1 VDLAIAKLL
10 FSYGACLPV
19 RRFLRP
25 PAQELRLLFTQKS
38 RIKLKILFREFEMR
52 SPATPSVDQLLV
64 LLTVAEAGS
73 FTAAAKRLGRA
84 TSAISYAVDTLEQ
97 QLGLSLFDRG
107 TTRKPKLTQHG
118 EAIVSEARAV
128 AHSIET
134 LRARVRGFLDE
145 LEPEV
150 SLAVDSMLPGDR
162 LTTLL
167 CDFHA
172 QFPTVPVR
180 LLVQT
185 LGGVERV
192 VRSGLA
198 GIGVGSLLHIDM
210 TGFRRIDITGVRI
223 IPVAAP
229 SHPLAKAS
237 ESAPPQARDF
247 VQLVLSEQP
256 AADGRDFGV
265 VSLNTW
271 RIGDQAARHKLLL
284 AGIGWGGMPE
294 PIVRADIER
303 GRLVRLNLPDWRGG
317 EYTMQAMHKIDTPP
331 GPAGR
336 WLIERLVTLS
346 DGVAAPAREMTK
358 PVKGKGRRQ
367 SRRRVSARKPRK

>member
-1 VDLAIAKLL
+1 
-10 FSYGACLPV
+10 
-19 RRFLRP
+19 
-25 PAQELRLLFTQKS
+25 
-38 RIKLKILFREFEMR
+38 MR
-52 SPATPSVDQLLV
+52 GPATPSIDQLLV
-64 LLTVAEAGS
+64 LLAVAEAGS
-73 FTAAAKRLGRA
+73 FTAAAKHLGRA
-84 TSAISYAVDTLEQ
+84 TSAISYAIDTLEA

-107 TTRKPKLTQHG
+107 TTRKPKLTQQG
-118 EAIVSEARAV
+118 EAVVSEARAV

-134 LRARVRGFLDE
+134 LRARVRGFLDQ

-150 SLAVDSMLPGDR
+150 SLAVDSMLPSDR

-167 CDFHA
+167 REFHA

-180 LLVQT
+180 LLVET

-198 GIGVGSLLHIDM
+198 SIGVGSLLHMDM
-210 TGFRRIDITGVRI
+210 TGFRRVDIESVQI

-237 ESAPPQARDF
+237 EAAPLEASDF

-256 AADGRDFGV
+256 AAESRDFGV

-271 RIGDQAARHKLLL
+271 RIGDLAAKHKLLL
-284 AGIGWGGMPE
+284 AGLGWGGMPE
-294 PIVRADIER
+294 PIVRVDIKI
-303 GRLVRLNLPDWRGG
+303 GKLVRLNLPDWRGG
-317 EYTMQAMHKIDTPP
+317 EYTMQALHKVDTPP

-336 WLIERLVTLS
+336 WLIERLVALS
-346 DGVAAPAREMTK
+346 DAVEVPIQEIAKRTK
-358 PVKGKGRRQ
+358 VKGRRQ
-367 SRRRVSARKPRK
+367 SQRRASARSPRR

>member
-1 VDLAIAKLL
+1 MRGPAI
-10 FSYGACLPV
+10 
-19 RRFLRP
+19 
-25 PAQELRLLFTQKS
+25 
-38 RIKLKILFREFEMR
+38 
-52 SPATPSVDQLLV
+52 PSIDQLLV
-64 LLTVAEAGS
+64 LLSVAEAGS

-84 TSAISYAVDTLEQ
+84 TSAISYAIDTLEQ

-107 TTRKPKLTQHG
+107 TTRKPKLTQQG
-118 EAIVSEARAV
+118 EAIVSEARSV

-134 LRARVRGFLDE
+134 LRARVRGFLDG

-150 SLAVDSMLPGDR
+150 SLVVDSMLPSDR

-167 CDFHA
+167 REFNA

-192 VRSGLA
+192 VRNGHA
-198 GIGVGSLLHIDM
+198 RIGVGSLLHMDM
-210 TGFRRIDITGVRI
+210 TGFRRIDIEGVQV

-229 SHPLAKAS
+229 SHPLAKVS
-237 ESAPPQARDF
+237 EATPPQARDF

-256 AADGRDFGV
+256 AAESRDFGV

-284 AGIGWGGMPE
+284 AGLGWGGMPE
-294 PIVRADIER
+294 PMVRADIES

-317 EYTMQAMHKIDTPP
+317 VHPMQAIHKTDTPP

-346 DGVAAPAREMTK
+346 DADEARIQESFKATE
-358 PVKGKGRRQ
+358 GKERRQ
-367 SRRRVSARKPRK
+367 SQRSASTRKSRR

>member
-1 VDLAIAKLL
+1 
-10 FSYGACLPV
+10 
-19 RRFLRP
+19 
-25 PAQELRLLFTQKS
+25 
-38 RIKLKILFREFEMR
+38 MR
-52 SPATPSVDQLLV
+52 GPATPSIDQLLV
-64 LLTVAEAGS
+64 LLAVAEAGS

-84 TSAISYAVDTLEQ
+84 TSAVSYAIDTLEA

-107 TTRKPKLTQHG
+107 TTRKPKLTPQG
-118 EAIVSEARAV
+118 EAVVSEARAV
-128 AHSIET
+128 AHSVET
-134 LRARVRGFLDE
+134 LRARVRGFLDQ

-150 SLAVDSMLPGDR
+150 SLVVDSMLPSDR

-167 CDFHA
+167 REFHA

-192 VRSGLA
+192 VRNGHA
-198 GIGVGSLLHIDM
+198 RIGVGNLLHMDM
-210 TGFRRIDITGVRI
+210 TGFRRVDIESVRI

-237 ESAPPQARDF
+237 EAAPLQASDF

-256 AADGRDFGV
+256 AGGSRDFGV

-284 AGIGWGGMPE
+284 AGLGWGGIPE
-294 PIVRADIER
+294 PIVRADIES
-303 GRLVRLNLPDWRGG
+303 GKLVRLNLPDWRGG
-317 EYTMQAMHKIDTPP
+317 EYTMQALHKIDTPP

-336 WLIERLVTLS
+336 WLIEKLATLS
-346 DGVAAPAREMTK
+346 DGVGGPILESKK
-358 PVKGKGRRQ
+358 PIKGKGRRQ
-367 SRRRVSARKPRK
+367 SQRRASARGPRT

>member
-1 VDLAIAKLL
+1 
-10 FSYGACLPV
+10 
-19 RRFLRP
+19 
-25 PAQELRLLFTQKS
+25 
-38 RIKLKILFREFEMR
+38 MR

-64 LLTVAEAGS
+64 LLAVAETGS

-84 TSAISYAVDTLEQ
+84 TSAISYAIDTLEQ

-107 TTRKPKLTQHG
+107 TTRKPKLTQRG

-167 CDFHA
+167 GEFHA

-185 LGGVERV
+185 LGGVEQA
-192 VRSGLA
+192 VRNGHA
-198 GIGVGSLLHIDM
+198 RIGVGSQLHMDM
-210 TGFRRIDITGVRI
+210 TGFRRIDIKGVRV

-229 SHPLAKAS
+229 GHPLAQAGG
-237 ESAPPQARDF
+237 ADRLQARDF

-256 AADGRDFGV
+256 AGTSRDFGV

-271 RIGDQAARHKLLL
+271 RIGDQAARYKLLL
-284 AGIGWGGMPE
+284 AGLGWGGMPE
-294 PIVRADIER
+294 PIVRGDIEA

-317 EYTMQAMHKIDTPP
+317 EYTLLAIHKTDTPP

-346 DGVAAPAREMTK
+346 DGVEAPAAEITNPRK
-358 PVKGKGRRQ
+358 DKARQ
-367 SRRRVSARKPRK
+367 RSQRAASARKPRK

>member
-1 VDLAIAKLL
+1 
-10 FSYGACLPV
+10 
-19 RRFLRP
+19 
-25 PAQELRLLFTQKS
+25 
-38 RIKLKILFREFEMR
+38 MR

-118 EAIVSEARAV
+118 EAIVSEARTV

-223 IPVAAP
+223 IPN
-229 SHPLAKAS
+229 KA
-237 ESAPPQARDF
+237 RF
-247 VQLVLSEQP
+247 TGTL
-256 AADGRDFGV
+256 
-265 VSLNTW
+265 
-271 RIGDQAARHKLLL
+271 
-284 AGIGWGGMPE
+284 GGMGTMEAMVWPE
-294 PIVRADIER
+294 APVFLIDAHAKGHVWAQSDTAITDASFPRPQPCGAANER
-303 GRLVRLNLPDWRGG
+303 PRKN
-317 EYTMQAMHKIDTPP
+317 E
-331 GPAGR
+331 GPAQ
-336 WLIERLVTLS
+336 I
-346 DGVAAPAREMTK
+346 
-358 PVKGKGRRQ
+358 RQ
-367 SRRRVSARKPRK
+367 G